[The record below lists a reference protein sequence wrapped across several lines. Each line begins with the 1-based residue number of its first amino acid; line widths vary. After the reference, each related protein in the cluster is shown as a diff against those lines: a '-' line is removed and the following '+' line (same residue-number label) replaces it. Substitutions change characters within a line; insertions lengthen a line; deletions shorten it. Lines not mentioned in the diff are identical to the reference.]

1 MIILS
6 LSGTSS
12 ADKPHIY
19 VSKMSTSAETSKLIL
34 YLKDQEDQK
43 DIMKCAKLL
52 IAKGCSIN
60 DIMKA
65 AIDENRI
72 DFVDSIIKIDP
83 SIISYKDEKQVTYLH
98 KAINRSYVTIK

>member
-34 YLKDQEDQK
+34 SLKDQEDQK
-43 DIMKCAKLL
+43 DVMKCVKLL

-60 DIMKA
+60 DIMKV

-72 DFVDSIIKIDP
+72 EFVDSIII
-83 SIISYKDEKQVTYLH
+83 KDDQIWNEVL
-98 KAINRSYVTIK
+98 